1 VTGEAPSTKA
11 AIAAYRTA
19 VEGRKV
25 LVVIDTDDQLTRR
38 SVRNIADAHVLSA
51 DQLNAYDVLNADDVV
66 FLKNAFDAF
75 VDAKQGAVK
84 TSKEN

>member
-1 VTGEAPSTKA
+1 
-11 AIAAYRTA
+11 
-19 VEGRKV
+19 
-25 LVVIDTDDQLTRR
+25 
-38 SVRNIADAHVLSA
+38 
-51 DQLNAYDVLNADDVV
+51 V